1 MQPQALVKILLAE
14 DTETNI
20 MVVGDYLESLGYA
33 LTIAMNGRE
42 ALEKAMETQ
51 PDIILM
57 DIQMPV
63 MDGLEATRQL
73 RADPH
78 FADVPIIALTALAM
92 NGDRERCLE
101 AGATDYISKPV
112 SLKKLKEMIERL
124 LNGTKQKQTET
135 MRFLSA
141 QFLDGD

>member
-1 MQPQALVKILLAE
+1 LVKILLAE

>member
-1 MQPQALVKILLAE
+1 LQPQALVKILLAE

-124 LNGTKQKQTET
+124 LNGN
-135 MRFLSA
+135 
-141 QFLDGD
+141 

>member
-1 MQPQALVKILLAE
+1 
-14 DTETNI
+14 

>member
-1 MQPQALVKILLAE
+1 
-14 DTETNI
+14 

-124 LNGTKQKQTET
+124 LNGN
-135 MRFLSA
+135 
-141 QFLDGD
+141 